1 MKVHYNTGE
10 IIMNFNVFKK
20 TRMSTGIQESKHLFY
35 NFLDKINYA
44 DKTQSVLRNG
54 KNVTFVLTID
64 LEKQAR
70 DWYELIATTNFCFV
84 EVSKFDGIFIDNI
97 DKFYQYTT
105 VAFVNAI
112 KDYFQDRVFNVSITS
127 DDTVDDQRIVKF
139 NITRYR

>member
-1 MKVHYNTGE
+1 
-10 IIMNFNVFKK
+10 MNLNIFKK
-20 TRMSTGIQESKHLFY
+20 TRMSTGIQESKHSFY

-44 DKTQSVLRNG
+44 DKAQSVIHNG
-54 KNVTFVLTID
+54 KNVTFVLTVD

-84 EVSKFDGIFIDNI
+84 EVSRFDGIFIDNI
-97 DKFYQYTT
+97 DKFDQYAT

-127 DDTVDDQRIVKF
+127 DDTADDQRIVKF